1 MVFWRKKQ
9 LAAVAVAGG
18 PTVVA
23 SIGVASGTTAK
34 PEVASAERKDEQK
47 SPPAVTEV
55 QILTRKEIE
64 ERISQLSELGSAV
77 FFYLSG
83 SPASGGPLGQGAAV
97 IELNPDYPGKGQ
109 KKYTLYV
116 DHVDGL
122 EPVGRRQRIIA
133 SDKARDLATWVKD
146 RHNKH

>member
-1 MVFWRKKQ
+1 VFWRKKQ
-9 LAAVAVAGG
+9 LAAAAVGG
-18 PTVVA
+18 ATVVTTV
-23 SIGVASGTTAK
+23 GVAAETTAK
-34 PEVASAERKDEQK
+34 PKVAPDERKGEQN
-47 SPPAVTEV
+47 SPPLATTEV

-64 ERISQLSELGSAV
+64 AKITELSAPGSSI

-97 IELNPDYPGKGQ
+97 VELNPDYPGKGQ

-116 DHVDGL
+116 DHVEGL
-122 EPVGRRQRIIA
+122 EPVGKRQKIMG
-133 SDKARDLATWVKD
+133 SDNARDLATWVKD